1 MKPNATKP
9 HKPRQA
15 RKMNDTQS
23 AILNSIRAA
32 ARAGDPPLTVREIA
46 HRIGKRSSGQI
57 AYHLNALVEKGHL
70 TSADGASRGYRLTET
85 PGVAILGRIAAG
97 EPLDLF
103 DDGEPRSL
111 DLATHVRA
119 RPEEYALL
127 VRGDSMI
134 EDHIF
139 DGDYVLVRPEGDVRD
154 GAIVVAV
161 HLAADAEA
169 GAATVKRFRPEA
181 GGVCLQPANSTMA
194 PIHVDAATWAREWT
208 IQGVVTAVYR
218 PCPARTIQ

>member
-1 MKPNATKP
+1 
-9 HKPRQA
+9 
-15 RKMNDTQS
+15 MNDTQA
-23 AILNSIRAA
+23 AILNTIRLA
-32 ARAGDPPLTVREIA
+32 ARAGDPPPTVREVA

-57 AYHLNALVEKGHL
+57 AYHLNALVEKGYL
-70 TSADGASRGYRLTET
+70 THDDGASRGYRLTER

-103 DDGEPRSL
+103 DDGEDRTL

-119 RPEEYALL
+119 KPEEYALL

-134 EDHIF
+134 EDRIF
-139 DGDYVLVRPEGDVRD
+139 DGDYVLVRPDGEARE

-169 GAATVKRFRPEA
+169 GAATVKRFRPEP
-181 GGVCLQPANSTMA
+181 GGICLQPANSAMA

-208 IQGVVTAVYR
+208 IQGTVTAVYR
-218 PCPARTIQ
+218 PCPVRATK